1 MIGIIDLDTGN
12 IASLISAFDKINSKY
27 RICKKPEDLIGVNK
41 IVLPGV
47 AAFKD
52 YHQKIINKNFDKALI
67 ESKSKNYPILGICSG
82 FQVFF
87 EQSTEHGLSE
97 GLGFL
102 KGKFK
107 AFNETDQKIQVPHV
121 GWTSCKI
128 AKKSKIFENINNNS
142 DFYFTHSF
150 FLYEE
155 NNEIQTTVSKY
166 DKQIFTS
173 SINKNNLYG
182 VQFHPEKSQLNG
194 LQVLK
199 NFSEL

>member
-27 RICKKPEDLIGVNK
+27 RICKKPDDLIGVTK

-87 EQSTEHGLSE
+87 EQSTEHGLSD

-121 GWTSCKI
+121 GWNECKI
-128 AKKSKIFENINNNS
+128 LALGQYIPISFLLRS
-142 DFYFTHSF
+142 TSFDFPILTDTFPF
-150 FLYEE
+150 FLP
-155 NNEIQTTVSKY
+155 VSMMYTKCLTGF
-166 DKQIFTS
+166 KVKVVI
-173 SINKNNLYG
+173 
-182 VQFHPEKSQLNG
+182 
-194 LQVLK
+194 
-199 NFSEL
+199 